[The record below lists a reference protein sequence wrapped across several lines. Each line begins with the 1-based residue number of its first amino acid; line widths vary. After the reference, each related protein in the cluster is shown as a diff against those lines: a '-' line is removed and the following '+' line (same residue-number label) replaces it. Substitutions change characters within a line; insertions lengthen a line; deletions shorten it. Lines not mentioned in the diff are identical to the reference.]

1 MSLLSVI
8 DVVADG
14 TTWQYQI
21 MDEPGS
27 ELTCQVI
34 TEADDDNKTNDGQ
47 NMIYPLA
54 PHQVR
59 NLCTTLPH
67 DLSHTP
73 MQTTADQYIVT
84 QSSGLEEN
92 CTKNLQ
98 ELQIQSTGI

>member
-34 TEADDDNKTNDGQ
+34 TEADDDNKTNEG
-47 NMIYPLA
+47 
-54 PHQVR
+54 
-59 NLCTTLPH
+59 
-67 DLSHTP
+67 
-73 MQTTADQYIVT
+73 
-84 QSSGLEEN
+84 
-92 CTKNLQ
+92 
-98 ELQIQSTGI
+98 